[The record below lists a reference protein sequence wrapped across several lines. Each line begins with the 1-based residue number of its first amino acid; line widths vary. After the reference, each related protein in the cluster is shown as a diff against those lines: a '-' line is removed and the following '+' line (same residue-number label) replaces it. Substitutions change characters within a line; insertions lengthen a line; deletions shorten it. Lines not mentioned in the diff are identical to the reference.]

1 MLVGRVGTGR
11 QLTPLMSCM
20 PPAASRP
27 RAGWSAL
34 VSRFCILLVLL
45 AATSPR
51 AEEPDQKPEADVAQP
66 VTLRHDQETDI
77 AGDIG
82 VNDAA
87 GPGLGEGAAKATR
100 DSGSL
105 ADIEAVALVVEGSMP
120 NTLAYSPILIFDF
133 EPGEDLAAV
142 MPRFMVRYSSH
153 FPDGATPQLLH
164 YGMAAR
170 PEIGVAV
177 GVTSVF
183 AAGEW
188 LGFFLTSGSGSECDW
203 ISDEKAY
210 VAVDPFGQ
218 HPMLTSDG
226 SQWAA
231 SITADFANSDGRSHD
246 WSAVPARGEAFFR
259 QWRSQEHL
267 NEVPHRDGLVFRYE
281 GGNQYQPR
289 AQRGRGNS
297 AHHWNLLAYGLERV
311 STPTRL
317 GRCFSNAVDSIF
329 TSDWL
334 ERYGGKY
341 DAEWAASAMEAAM
354 VREGKTNN
362 QGGSGG

>member
-1 MLVGRVGTGR
+1 MLRYALAIIGLSALPSSAHLVASDAHGLGT
-11 QLTPLMSCM
+11 QKDESPVLSHSAEAPLAESSDGK
-20 PPAASRP
+20 PDAEAPQQVSSSIDQTFDSAGNIKVDDAPAA
-27 RAGWSAL
+27 
-34 VSRFCILLVLL
+34 
-45 AATSPR
+45 
-51 AEEPDQKPEADVAQP
+51 
-66 VTLRHDQETDI
+66 
-77 AGDIG
+77 
-82 VNDAA
+82 
-87 GPGLGEGAAKATR
+87 PGLGEGAAKAIR
-100 DSGSL
+100 DSGSV
-105 ADIEAVALVVEGSMP
+105 ADIEAVALAVEGSMP
-120 NTLAYSPILIFDF
+120 NVLAHSPILIFDF
-133 EPGEDLAAV
+133 EPSEDLAAV
-142 MPRFMVRYSSH
+142 MPRFTVPYSSH
-153 FPDGATPQLLH
+153 FPDGDTPQVLH
-164 YGMAAR
+164 YGMSANPA
-170 PEIGVAV
+170 IGVEV

-210 VAVDPFGQ
+210 IAVDPFGQ

-226 SQWAA
+226 YQWAA

-289 AQRGRGNS
+289 AQKGRGNS

-311 STPTRL
+311 STPARL